1 MREIVVHFRER
12 KIFSLALDKIEFTI
26 GRSEK
31 CDLILTGDNVS
42 RCHAILKL
50 AEDGVWLHDE
60 SRHGTELNNNKITD
74 ATRISH
80 KDQIQISEW
89 RLEFHDLANQKPHH
103 PHQAKDITRSSH
115 AHESTKLI
123 RFDQTDH
130 RVKIFKPM
138 LLITDPAGRLSHK
151 SFRKDV
157 LTVGTAPD
165 CDICIIDEY
174 ASRHH
179 ARFSITHRGLLC
191 EDLDSTNGTWSCGA
205 RVVEKILKDGDTVLV
220 GRTSIHASLTEEG
233 SPAKDPVNSRLSFDF
248 VGEHPLMK
256 NLMSRIETAA
266 GGNLPI
272 FVQGESGTG
281 KELVA
286 KAVHE
291 LSTRSQQPLV
301 VINCAAI
308 SPALVESE
316 LFGHERGAFTGAE
329 IRHAGVFE
337 QAHGGTLFLDEV
349 GELSLEVQAK
359 LLRVLESGLIRRVGG
374 ETDIPVDV
382 RLISATHKNLGKM
395 VAKNEFRLDL
405 FYRIFVIGLTLPT
418 LKERREDIPL
428 LVNCILKSRPE
439 TANISVSHEAML
451 SLTRHPWPG
460 NVRELKN
467 VILRAVCFCHNHT
480 LYESDIEFL
489 SVMRQNVGSS
499 RQRLLLSKEA
509 RTIQETLLATGG
521 NKEAAADQLKMGRS
535 TLFRKL
541 KEFKIEGL
549 VS

>member
-12 KIFSLALDKIEFTI
+12 KIFSLALDKMEFTI

-50 AEDGVWLHDE
+50 VEDGVWIHDE
-60 SRHGTELNNNKITD
+60 SRHGTQLNGNKITS
-74 ATRISH
+74 ATRVHH

-89 RLEFHDLANQKPHH
+89 RLEFHDLANQKTAHT
-103 PHQAKDITRSSH
+103 HQPKDITRSSH
-115 AHESTKLI
+115 SHESTKLI
-123 RFDQTDH
+123 HFDQMDQ

-138 LLITDPAGRLSHK
+138 LLVTDPAGKLSHK
-151 SFRKDV
+151 AFRKDV
-157 LTVGTAPD
+157 VTVGTAPD
-165 CDICIIDEY
+165 CDICIPDEY

-191 EDLDSTNGTWSCGA
+191 EDLHSTNGTWAGGA
-205 RVVEKILKDGDTVLV
+205 RVIEKLLQDGDTVIV
-220 GRTSIHASLTEEG
+220 GQTSIRTSLAEEG
-233 SPAKDPVNSRLSFDF
+233 SPTENPVANRLSFDF
-248 VGEHPLMK
+248 VGEHPFMK
-256 NLMSRIETAA
+256 DLFFRIKTAA

-291 LSTRSQQPLV
+291 LSARHQQPLV

-308 SPALVESE
+308 SPTLVESE

-349 GELSLEVQAK
+349 GELSPEIQAK
-359 LLRVLESGLIRRVGG
+359 LLRVLESGFIRRVGG

-405 FYRIFVIGLTLPT
+405 FYRIFVVGLTLPA
-418 LKERREDIPL
+418 LRERREDIPL
-428 LVNCILKSRPE
+428 LVNSILKARPE

-467 VILRAVCFCHNHT
+467 VLQRAACFCHNHT
-480 LYESDIEFL
+480 LYEKDIEFL
-489 SVMRQNVGSS
+489 SILRQNVGVS
-499 RQRLLLSKEA
+499 RQRLLLSREA
-509 RTIQETLLATGG
+509 RTIQETLRTTGG
-521 NKEAAADQLKMGRS
+521 NKEEAAHQLKMGRS